1 MALARLAGRAT
12 GAPGACRV
20 WRAALARHSAAAGA
34 CKAARRLGHPVR
46 VHCPTEV
53 TGCARMQVPAAN
65 VDTRYFLGHG
75 TADPLI
81 PCFLSDTSKS
91 VLLNKGAHA
100 RDSTT
105 HRL

>member
-1 MALARLAGRAT
+1 
-12 GAPGACRV
+12 
-20 WRAALARHSAAAGA
+20 
-34 CKAARRLGHPVR
+34 
-46 VHCPTEV
+46 
-53 TGCARMQVPAAN
+53 MQVSAAN